1 MSNAILSREER
12 LLAHA
17 KAFPE
22 YQNSPNIKVGRFI
35 DVPEQI
41 CETSDSESKALYE
54 TIFAP
59 DPVTGNPQSDLAYIM
74 SKDKRPEVA
83 QFIRDNL
90 MQPLPDT
97 ASIDDP
103 DLAMEA
109 IKGRNEDIV
118 SYGERLRQIIS
129 GSKDNES

>member
-1 MSNAILSREER
+1 MARKR
-12 LLAHA
+12 AVAHA
-17 KAFPE
+17 LAFPE
-22 YQNSPNIKVGRFI
+22 FAHLTEDDITVGRFE
-35 DVPEQI
+35 DTHLQECQV
-41 CETSDSESKALYE
+41 TDSETVALYE
-54 TIFAP
+54 TIYAP

-97 ASIDDP
+97 ARIDDP
-103 DLAMEA
+103 DLAMDA

-118 SYGERLRQIIS
+118 SFGERLRQVITP
-129 GSKDNES
+129 KESEK